1 MTDDNTKNQ
10 FVVDEEKH
18 KDDMQ
23 DLMALK
29 RVKDAISKKK
39 REIKD
44 KDYLSKHPDLQDL
57 VNAHRSRKVTTKEPE
72 KEGDKVK
79 LEVEDPKPVK
89 ADLGEPPKPKPELD
103 YERLAELVA
112 QKMKPKEKPKKETFE
127 YDEYG
132 KAKKPKKEFDT
143 DSEDDEPAP
152 PPKPKKEEA
161 EKKFNESIPKAKPV
175 PPVRHVIAKGGKW
188 F

>member
-44 KDYLSKHPDLQDL
+44 KDYLFLYGESNQNYADFLNDINAKAGTKFNIVTDGKDKNIDLQTII
-57 VNAHRSRKVTTKEPE
+57 SESSEQKIT
-72 KEGDKVK
+72 VK
-79 LEVEDPKPVK
+79 DSSNESEIIIDTSNS
-89 ADLGEPPKPKPELD
+89 D
-103 YERLAELVA
+103 RQA
-112 QKMKPKEKPKKETFE
+112 QLIIPWM
-127 YDEYG
+127 
-132 KAKKPKKEFDT
+132 
-143 DSEDDEPAP
+143 SIC
-152 PPKPKKEEA
+152 
-161 EKKFNESIPKAKPV
+161 FNEASI
-175 PPVRHVIAKGGKW
+175 

>member
-23 DLMALK
+23 DLIALK

-57 VNAHRSRKVTTKEPE
+57 VDAHRSRKVTTKEPE

-103 YERLAELVA
+103 YEKLAELVA
-112 QKMKPKEKPKKETFE
+112 QKMKPKET
-127 YDEYG
+127 
-132 KAKKPKKEFDT
+132 KAEIK
-143 DSEDDEPAP
+143 
-152 PPKPKKEEA
+152 PKPKKAEA
-161 EKKFNESIPKAKPV
+161 EKKINESIPKAKPV

>member
-1 MTDDNTKNQ
+1 MTSDNTKNQ

-18 KDDMQ
+18 NDEMQ
-23 DLMALK
+23 DLIALK

-44 KDYLSKHPDLQDL
+44 KDYLTKHPDLQDL
-57 VNAHRSRKVTTKEPE
+57 VNAHRSRKVTTKPPE

-79 LEVEDPKPVK
+79 LEVEEPKPVK
-89 ADLGEPPKPKPELD
+89 ADLGEKPKPKPELD
-103 YERLAELVA
+103 YDRLAELVA
-112 QKMKPKEKPKKETFE
+112 QKMKPKETKAEIKP
-127 YDEYG
+127 
-132 KAKKPKKEFDT
+132 KPKKEFDT

-152 PPKPKKEEA
+152 PPKPKPKKAEA
-161 EKKFNESIPKAKPV
+161 EKKFNESIPKAKPAP
-175 PPVRHVIAKGGKW
+175 PPVRHVVARGGKW

>member
-23 DLMALK
+23 DLIALK

-57 VNAHRSRKVTTKEPE
+57 VNAHRSRKVTTKPPE
-72 KEGDKVK
+72 KEGEKVK

-103 YERLAELVA
+103 YEKLAELVA
-112 QKMKPKEKPKKETFE
+112 QKMKPKETKAEIKP
-127 YDEYG
+127 
-132 KAKKPKKEFDT
+132 KPKKEFDT

-175 PPVRHVIAKGGKW
+175 PPVRHVIARGGKW

>member
-18 KDDMQ
+18 RDDLQ
-23 DLMALK
+23 DLAALK

-57 VNAHRSRKVTTKEPE
+57 VDAHRARKVTTKPPE
-72 KEGDKVK
+72 KEGGKVK
-79 LEVEDPKPVK
+79 LELEEPKQVK
-89 ADLGEPPKPKPELD
+89 ADLGKKPEPRQELD
-103 YERLAELVA
+103 YDKLAELVA

-132 KAKKPKKEFDT
+132 KPKKPKQEFDSDT
-143 DSEDDEPAP
+143 EDEDEPAP
-152 PPKPKKEEA
+152 PPKPKKAES
-161 EKKFNESIPKAKPV
+161 EKKFNET
-175 PPVRHVIAKGGKW
+175 IAKAPPKIQHVVARGGK
-188 F
+188 FF

>member
-57 VNAHRSRKVTTKEPE
+57 VNAHRSRKITTKPPE
-72 KEGDKVK
+72 KEGGKVK
-79 LEVEDPKPVK
+79 LELEEPKPVK
-89 ADLGEPPKPKPELD
+89 ADLGEKPKPKPELD
-103 YERLAELVA
+103 YDRLAELVA
-112 QKMKPKEKPKKETFE
+112 QKIKPKETKAEIKPKP
-127 YDEYG
+127 
-132 KAKKPKKEFDT
+132 KPKKEFDT

-152 PPKPKKEEA
+152 PPKPKPKKEEA

-175 PPVRHVIAKGGKW
+175 PPVRHVVAHRGKW
-188 F
+188 IPF

>member
-57 VNAHRSRKVTTKEPE
+57 VDAHRARKVTTKPPE
-72 KEGDKVK
+72 KEGGKVK
-79 LEVEDPKPVK
+79 LELEDPKPVK
-89 ADLGEPPKPKPELD
+89 ADLGENPKPKPELD
-103 YERLAELVA
+103 YDRLAELVA
-112 QKMKPKEKPKKETFE
+112 QKMKPKETKAEIKP
-127 YDEYG
+127 
-132 KAKKPKKEFDT
+132 KPKKEFDT

-175 PPVRHVIAKGGKW
+175 PPVRHVVAHRGKW